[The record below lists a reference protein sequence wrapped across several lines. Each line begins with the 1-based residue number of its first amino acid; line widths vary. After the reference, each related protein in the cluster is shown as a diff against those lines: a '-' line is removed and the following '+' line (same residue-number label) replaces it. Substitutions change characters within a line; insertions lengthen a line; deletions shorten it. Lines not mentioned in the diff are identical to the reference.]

1 MISAPDSL
9 DMGKWHTVRLERS
22 RRNGTMTV
30 FSDNRRQVSSYNGFS
45 PGRLQGLDL
54 RSSLHMGGVSNFTSA
69 VKRQVGVGQGF
80 IGECY
85 KNSDTIKH
93 NNDMSE
99 YLVTRYF
106 LTDRKNHYYGNFVS
120 RDL

>member
-1 MISAPDSL
+1 MITAPNSL
-9 DMGKWHTVRLERS
+9 EMGKWHTVRLERS

-30 FSDNRRQVSSYNGFS
+30 YADNRRQVSSYNGFS

-80 IGECY
+80 VGECY
-85 KNSDTIKH
+85 KYADTIKH
-93 NNDMSE
+93 NDDIDDMSE
-99 YLVTRYF
+99 YLVTQYF
-106 LTDRKNHYYGNFVS
+106 
-120 RDL
+120 